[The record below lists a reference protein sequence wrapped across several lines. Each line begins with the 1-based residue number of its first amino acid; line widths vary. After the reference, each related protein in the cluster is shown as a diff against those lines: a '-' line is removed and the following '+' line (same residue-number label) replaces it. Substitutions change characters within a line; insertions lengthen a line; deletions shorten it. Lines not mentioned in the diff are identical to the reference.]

1 MAKRKPLGKDQQL
14 KSRNGFTL
22 IELVVA
28 MAILFI
34 LIYMGFSAFSF
45 TNTLAKANQ
54 NREVVLENISTVLDQ
69 MTKELRQTTT
79 VEDHVGGDG
88 NYGVTSPSAGT
99 SRGLTDIL
107 ASTSK
112 VPPLGSDEFYT
123 FDSSKDPILRF
134 YTYDDA
140 GKKHRISYTIA
151 LPTGGGINQQ
161 YWADSRYQPCEIL
174 YSNETGTNWNDGI
187 HNQPITDQVITN
199 FTVIRPSWSD
209 KGKVIQIVIEA
220 MMKDSS
226 GKPVTITRIAQITL
240 RQ

>member
-1 MAKRKPLGKDQQL
+1 MKRRK
-14 KSRNGFTL
+14 GFTL
-22 IELVVA
+22 IELLVA

-54 NREVVLENISTVLDQ
+54 NREAVLENISTVLDQ

-79 VEDHVGGDG
+79 VEDHVGGDA
-88 NYGVTSPSAGT
+88 NYGVTSPSSGT

-112 VPPLGSDEFYT
+112 FPPLGSGEFYT
-123 FDSSKDPILRF
+123 FDSSKDPILKF
-134 YTYDDA
+134 YSYDDA
-140 GKKHRISYTIA
+140 GKKHRISYTLA
-151 LPTGGGINQQ
+151 LPTDGGINQQ
-161 YWADSRYQPCEIL
+161 YWADTHYQPCEIL
-174 YSNETGTNWNDGI
+174 YSNYNLTDSAYVVKD
-187 HNQPITDQVITN
+187 QPITDQVITN
-199 FTVIRPSWSD
+199 FTVIRPSWSS
-209 KGKVIQIVIEA
+209 KVIQIVIEA

-226 GKPVTITRIAQITL
+226 GRPVKIVRIAQVTL